1 MNIHHL
7 FLSSKRIAF
16 FTERLPYYIF
26 SYKHY
31 TFHVRHYRFRIPGK
45 FFFFFDLSDK
55 ICMYIYFTRTN
66 RICIIHRRKNGTR
79 PSVSRFYYVLCATF
93 IFLNNERMRK
103 ERINSDLINFDRFG
117 HDRIRWRPCAT
128 GKIELWL
135 NPSLLQSHLRTCL
148 YLLKLSYLCK
158 KKKKKESINIFIYTP
173 VCN

>member
-1 MNIHHL
+1 MEKIRSTKRKVYRQFIRTNLSYRVNIHHL

-66 RICIIHRRKNGTR
+66 RICIIHRRKKRNTTECIEIL
-79 PSVSRFYYVLCATF
+79 LCA
-93 IFLNNERMRK
+93 
-103 ERINSDLINFDRFG
+103 
-117 HDRIRWRPCAT
+117 
-128 GKIELWL
+128 
-135 NPSLLQSHLRTCL
+135 LRDIHFF
-148 YLLKLSYLCK
+148 KQ
-158 KKKKKESINIFIYTP
+158 
-173 VCN
+173 